1 MGDTRLLVIKTG
13 RTYDS
18 IQAQF
23 GCFEDWI
30 ARGLGVDA
38 ARIKVVSVVAGEPLP
53 DTLDGIAGIVITGS
67 PAMVSDRESWSEDT
81 ARWLHERLA
90 AAPLPT
96 LGICYGHQLL
106 AHAFGG
112 EVDYNPR
119 GREIGTIELQL
130 HDAALDDPLLG
141 GLPARWRA
149 HVTHRQSALRLPAN
163 AVLLAS
169 SAQEPH
175 HAFRLGEAPVWGVQF
190 HPEFCEG
197 IMRAYIE
204 VLGDAIRREGT
215 CTDTLLAQVAPCPES
230 GGLLRRFACIA
241 GVTA

>member
-119 GREIGTIELQL
+119 GREIGTIELRR
-130 HDAALDDPLLG
+130 HDVAAGDPLFG
-141 GLPARWRA
+141 DLPQQWRA
-149 HVTHRQSALRLPAN
+149 HVTHRQSALRLPDA

-204 VLGDAIRREGT
+204 VLGEAIRREGT
-215 CTDTLLAQVAPCPES
+215 CTDNLLAQVAPCPES
-230 GGLLRRFACIA
+230 GSLLRRFARIA
-241 GVTA
+241 GVIE